1 MGAHFGPAGNSLS
14 FFEKGFKHSYEAPAY
29 VKSLGLDAYEY
40 SAGNGITGGEGVFRR
55 IGEEARAEGVQLSL
69 HTPYF
74 ISLSG
79 TDPEKRL
86 KSLSYIEKSL
96 WASELMGADI
106 IVIHCGSAAKISR
119 GHEAFSGHALQSF
132 GKIPRHSGALWRGNH
147 GQGEPIGHS

>member
-29 VKSLGLDAYEY
+29 VKSMGLDAYEY
-40 SAGNGITGGEGVFRR
+40 SAGNGVTGGEGVFRR

-96 WASELMGADI
+96 WASELMGALRVSGKDFK
-106 IVIHCGSAAKISR
+106 GR